1 MLNNSHN
8 FEIIISNRFDFSPSV
23 DNSYNE
29 INNEAGNL
37 KNSTIDGIKRVKND
51 LMPKK
56 HILNKKRNKFSNSNL
71 MRRCKK
77 LLLDNL
83 INFINGKLKIIYK
96 NNFGQGRF
104 IKQLLSLNQEQK
116 STGNVKFNKNFL
128 YKSLREIFGENISPR
143 ITNYSPEHNKNLI
156 EFLVDEKNENNEYFK
171 RLFNMKFSE
180 CLAHFNGTKIFK
192 ELEGMNTFAK
202 IEKDLEEE
210 EEEDKDYIVT
220 LNYYITNFESLTN
233 IKKER
238 NRKKKKSNE
247 EGN

>member
-8 FEIIISNRFDFSPSV
+8 FEIIISNRFNFSPSV
-23 DNSYNE
+23 ENSYNE

-51 LMPKK
+51 IIPKK

-83 INFINGKLKIIYK
+83 INFINDKLKIIYK

-210 EEEDKDYIVT
+210 EEDKDYIVT

>member
-8 FEIIISNRFDFSPSV
+8 LEIIISNRFDFSPSAE
-23 DNSYNE
+23 NSYNE

-210 EEEDKDYIVT
+210 EDKDYIVT

>member
-8 FEIIISNRFDFSPSV
+8 FEIIISNRFNFSPSV
-23 DNSYNE
+23 ENSYNE

-104 IKQLLSLNQEQK
+104 IKQFLSLNQEQK

-210 EEEDKDYIVT
+210 EDKDYIVT

-238 NRKKKKSNE
+238 NRKKKKNNE